1 MLQRPLLRWGQDQL
15 KTTRG
20 GRNAIQLT
28 HPGSGQDKHTVVPS
42 QLQKESK
49 AKWQSSE
56 PWKQHQKEEVR
67 LDLERAKKKEQE
79 KNTHLQRREQRCGQ
93 QEEKGKGE

>member
-1 MLQRPLLRWGQDQL
+1 MWPNCLWRHMNHHSPAEAQPVLQRPLLRWGQDQL

-28 HPGSGQDKHTVVPS
+28 RPGSGQDKHTVLPS
-42 QLQKESK
+42 QLQESK

-56 PWKQHQKEEVR
+56 PWKQQQKEEVR
-67 LDLERAKKKEQE
+67 LDLE
-79 KNTHLQRREQRCGQ
+79 
-93 QEEKGKGE
+93 